1 MLKFANSIPGMEKTT
16 NYNLPFLPER
26 DSKPRQKGL
35 TMMMDKGLSLTQA
48 RNFIESSLAYTDLV
62 KLGFGTSI
70 ITSNLREKI
79 KLYHDAGL
87 KVYLGGTLFEAFLIR
102 GLFDDYIAFAK
113 DLGIDTAEVSDGSI
127 ILPHKKKCQYIEKLA
142 KHFTVLSE
150 VGSKEAGILIAPA
163 KWISMMKA
171 ELEAGSW
178 KVIAEARESGNVG
191 IYRPNGSAHVML
203 VNRILSKIPGDSIL
217 WEAPLKSQQAWFIKT
232 MGANVNLGNIAY
244 DDVIPLETL
253 RLGLRGDT
261 FFQFL
266 PEEYQKHKQV
276 ADE

>member
-1 MLKFANSIPGMEKTT
+1 MEKTT

-26 DSKPRQKGL
+26 ESKPREKGL

-79 KLYHDAGL
+79 KLYRDAGL

-178 KVIAEARESGNVG
+178 KVIADARESGNVG
-191 IYRPNGSAHVML
+191 M
-203 VNRILSKIPGDSIL
+203 
-217 WEAPLKSQQAWFIKT
+217 
-232 MGANVNLGNIAY
+232 
-244 DDVIPLETL
+244 
-253 RLGLRGDT
+253 
-261 FFQFL
+261 
-266 PEEYQKHKQV
+266 
-276 ADE
+276 